1 MLSAPFLFRI
11 SVKSSCS
18 TKVRQKNQPNL
29 TRNGVAAAQTRANHV
44 QGIKDMV
51 INTQKT
57 NIHKYVPDWVVIRRD
72 ICQILYITFFVRIHK
87 YLPDWL
93 MIVIGNV
100 AIGGLFQT
108 KNYWKNFS
116 VRIHLCLADNRDI
129 KRISP
134 SGNYSSQKKYCNL
147 DFIDSIK
154 LFSRFFVR
162 IQSSLDFTMERLQS
176 AHAVRSQKEQARLL
190 FFDYFLSYL

>member
-1 MLSAPFLFRI
+1 M
-11 SVKSSCS
+11 
-18 TKVRQKNQPNL
+18 
-29 TRNGVAAAQTRANHV
+29 

-57 NIHKYVPDWVVIRRD
+57 NIHKYVPDWVVIRRG
-72 ICQILYITFFVRIHK
+72 ICQILYITFFCNNSQLRARLANDDQTWHLSNLVHHFFVRNHK
-87 YLPDWL
+87 YVPDWL
-93 MIVIGNV
+93 MIVIRNV
-100 AIGGLFQT
+100 AIGELFQT
-108 KNYWKNFS
+108 KNFS

-190 FFDYFLSYL
+190 FYDFFLSYLCQK

>member
-1 MLSAPFLFRI
+1 M
-11 SVKSSCS
+11 
-18 TKVRQKNQPNL
+18 
-29 TRNGVAAAQTRANHV
+29 AAAQTRANHV

-57 NIHKYVPDWVVIRRD
+57 NIHKYVPDWVVIRRG

-100 AIGGLFQT
+100 AIGELFQT
-108 KNYWKNFS
+108 KNYWKNYS
-116 VRIHLCLADNRDI
+116 AIIHFCLADDRDI

-134 SGNYSSQKKYCNL
+134 SGNYSIQKN
-147 DFIDSIK
+147 
-154 LFSRFFVR
+154 
-162 IQSSLDFTMERLQS
+162 
-176 AHAVRSQKEQARLL
+176 
-190 FFDYFLSYL
+190 